1 MTGLVYQHMPLG
13 ALPIGYN
20 EIIYLPTVR
29 VDEDETVNG
38 TTYHIIPLSP
48 PVNPMFSLE
57 EQDILSRVAAKFKEF
72 NSKEIIDYM
81 HNEDAYKNTADGE
94 VILYSYVHTVVDF

>member
-29 VDEDETVNG
+29 VDEEETMNG
-38 TTYHIIPLSP
+38 TTYRIVPLSP

-57 EQDILSRVAAKFKEF
+57 EQDILSKVASKFKEF
-72 NSKEIIDYM
+72 SSKDIINYM
-81 HNEDAYKNTADGE
+81 HNEEVYKSTAGGE
-94 VILYSYVHTVVDF
+94 VILYSYARAVIDF